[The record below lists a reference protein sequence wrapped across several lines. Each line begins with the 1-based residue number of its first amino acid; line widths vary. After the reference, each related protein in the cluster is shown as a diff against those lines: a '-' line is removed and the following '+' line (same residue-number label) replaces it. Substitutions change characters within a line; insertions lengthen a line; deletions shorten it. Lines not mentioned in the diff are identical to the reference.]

1 MKERHGKHMPEH
13 KAEAP
18 KGPAEALPS
27 LPGGEPAPALPP
39 GGMAPLAA
47 APAPVSEVEEM
58 KNRLLRLQA
67 DFENFRKR
75 TARERAELSQRANEE
90 LVAELLPALD
100 HFELGIR
107 NARAHEV
114 NGAVIHGFQ
123 LVYDQLMG
131 ALEKFGLKP
140 LDVVGKPFDPH
151 LHEAVAHLPSDEH
164 PADVIV
170 AQTRQGYLFGGK
182 LLRAGQVVVSSGP
195 AASGQGAAPSQPA
208 PPPSSDAGETE

>member
-13 KAEAP
+13 KPEAL

-27 LPGGEPAPALPP
+27 LPGGEPAPALPT
-39 GGMAPLAA
+39 GGTPPPAA
-47 APAPVSEVEEM
+47 SAPASEVEEL

-90 LVAELLPALD
+90 LVAQLLPALD

-107 NARAHEV
+107 NAGAHEV

-131 ALEKFGLKP
+131 VLEKSGLKP

-151 LHEAVAHLPSDEH
+151 LHEAVTHLPSDEH

-182 LLRAGQVVVSSGP
+182 LLRAAQVVVSSGP
-195 AASGQGAAPSQPA
+195 AAAAGQGAAPSEPA
-208 PPPSSDAGETE
+208 PPPSADAGETE